1 MGTRFRCL
9 LRSLWRLIMQQSENL
24 NELAMALAK
33 AQGEISPAI
42 KDSANP
48 FFKSK
53 YADLNSI
60 WSSAR
65 EPLSKNGLAIIQ
77 TTEKDN
83 GGQLNL
89 ITTLVHSSG
98 QWVKSY
104 MPVIQAKTDIQSL
117 GSALTYCRRYSLSAI
132 CGISTDEDDD
142 GEKSM
147 ARTKEETKP
156 KPKLSKDQIEELSL
170 IVGNCSE
177 EYQTQIWEG
186 LKTQKVSAWEDLTP
200 ELYQRVRTA
209 AIKQAKNIPLSV
221 AQ

>member
-1 MGTRFRCL
+1 
-9 LRSLWRLIMQQSENL
+9 MQSDNL
-24 NELAMALAK
+24 NELALALAK

-65 EPLSKNGLAIIQ
+65 GPLSKNGLAIIQ
-77 TTEKDN
+77 TTEKDPA
-83 GGQLNL
+83 GQLQL
-89 ITTLVHSSG
+89 ITTLVHASG
-98 QWVKSY
+98 QWVKSH
-104 MPVIQAKTDIQSL
+104 MPVIQAKSDIQSL

-147 ARTKEETKP
+147 ARPKEEP
-156 KPKLSKDQIEELSL
+156 KPKQKITPQQIEELAL
-170 IVGNCSE
+170 IMGNCSE
-177 EYQTQIWEG
+177 EYQNQVWEG
-186 LKTQKVSAWEDLTP
+186 LKTQKVYAWEDLTP
-200 ELYQRVRTA
+200 ELFIRVRTA

-221 AQ
+221 A

>member
-1 MGTRFRCL
+1 
-9 LRSLWRLIMQQSENL
+9 MQSDKL
-24 NELAMALAK
+24 NELALALAK

-77 TTEKDN
+77 TTEKDPA
-83 GGQLNL
+83 GQLQL
-89 ITTLVHSSG
+89 ITTLVHASG

-104 MPVIQAKTDIQSL
+104 MPVIQAKADIQSL

-147 ARTKEETKP
+147 ARQKEEPKP
-156 KPKLSKDQIEELSL
+156 KPKITKDQIEELAL
-170 IVGNCSE
+170 IMGNCSE
-177 EYQTQIWEG
+177 EYQKHVWEG
-186 LKTQKVSAWEDLTP
+186 LKTQKVYAWEDLTP
-200 ELYQRVRTA
+200 ELFIRVRTA
-209 AIKQAKNIPLSV
+209 AIKQAKNVPLSA

>member
-1 MGTRFRCL
+1 
-9 LRSLWRLIMQQSENL
+9 MQSDNL
-24 NELAMALAK
+24 NELALALAK

-77 TTEKDN
+77 TTEKDPA
-83 GGQLNL
+83 GQLQL
-89 ITTLVHSSG
+89 ITTLVHASG

-104 MPVIQAKTDIQSL
+104 MPVIQAKADIQSL
-117 GSALTYCRRYSLSAI
+117 GSAITYCRRYSLSAI

-147 ARTKEETKP
+147 ARQKEEPKP
-156 KPKLSKDQIEELSL
+156 KPKITKDQIEELAL
-170 IVGNCSE
+170 IMGNCSE
-177 EYQTQIWEG
+177 EYQKHVWEG
-186 LKTQKVSAWEDLTP
+186 LKTQKVYAWEDLTP
-200 ELYQRVRTA
+200 ELFIRVRTA
-209 AIKQAKNIPLSV
+209 AIKQAKNVPLSA

>member
-1 MGTRFRCL
+1 
-9 LRSLWRLIMQQSENL
+9 MQSDNL
-24 NELAMALAK
+24 NELALALAK

-77 TTEKDN
+77 TTEKDPA
-83 GGQLNL
+83 GQLQL
-89 ITTLVHSSG
+89 ITTLVHASG

-104 MPVIQAKTDIQSL
+104 MPVIQAKADIQSL

-147 ARTKEETKP
+147 ARQKEEPKP
-156 KPKLSKDQIEELSL
+156 KPKITKDQIEELAL
-170 IVGNCSE
+170 IMGNCSE
-177 EYQTQIWEG
+177 EYQKHVWEG
-186 LKTQKVSAWEDLTP
+186 LKTQKVYAWEDLTP
-200 ELYQRVRTA
+200 ELFIRVRTA
-209 AIKQAKNIPLSV
+209 AIKQAKNVPLSA

>member
-1 MGTRFRCL
+1 
-9 LRSLWRLIMQQSENL
+9 MQQSENL

>member
-1 MGTRFRCL
+1 
-9 LRSLWRLIMQQSENL
+9 MQQSENL
-24 NELAMALAK
+24 NELALALSK

-42 KDSANP
+42 KDCNNP

-77 TTEKDN
+77 TTEKDS

-98 QWVKSY
+98 QWIKSA
-104 MPVIQAKTDIQSL
+104 MPVITVKTDIQSL
-117 GSALTYCRRYSLSAI
+117 GSSLTYCRRYSLSAI

-147 ARTKEETKP
+147 GRSKEEMGKTQEEP
-156 KPKLSKDQIEELSL
+156 KKKQKISKEQIDELSM
-170 IVGNCSE
+170 IMGNCSE
-177 EYQTQIWEG
+177 EYQNQIWEG
-186 LKTQKVSAWEDLTP
+186 LKTQKVNSWEDITP
-200 ELYQRVRTA
+200 ELYQRVKSA
-209 AIKQAKNIPLSV
+209 AIKNAKSIPLSV

>member
-1 MGTRFRCL
+1 M
-9 LRSLWRLIMQQSENL
+9 QSENL
-24 NELAMALAK
+24 NELALALAK

-77 TTEKDN
+77 TTEKDQ

-89 ITTLVHSSG
+89 ITTLVHASG

-104 MPVIQAKTDIQSL
+104 MPVIQAKADIQSL

-147 ARTKEETKP
+147 ARQKEEKKVEP
-156 KPKLSKDQIEELSL
+156 KPKISQQQIEELSL
-170 IVGNCSE
+170 ILGNCSD
-177 EYQTQIWEG
+177 EYQKQIWEG
-186 LKTQKVSAWEDLTP
+186 LNSQKIYAWESLTP
-200 ELYQRVRTA
+200 DLFHRVRNA

>member
-1 MGTRFRCL
+1 
-9 LRSLWRLIMQQSENL
+9 MQQSENL
-24 NELAMALAK
+24 NELALALSK

-42 KDSANP
+42 KDSNNP

-65 EPLSKNGLAIIQ
+65 VPLSKNGLAIIQ
-77 TTEKDN
+77 TTEKDP

-89 ITTLVHSSG
+89 ITTLVHASG
-98 QWVKSY
+98 QWVKSA
-104 MPVIQAKTDIQSL
+104 MPVITTKTDIQSL

-147 ARTKEETKP
+147 ARPKEETKP
-156 KPKLSKDQIEELSL
+156 KPKISKDQVEELTHLMAS
-170 IVGNCSE
+170 CTE
-177 EYQTQIWEG
+177 EYQKQVWDG
-186 LKTQKVSAWEDLTP
+186 LATQKVNAWEDLTP
-200 ELYQRVRTA
+200 DLYQRVRTA
-209 AIKQAKNIPLSV
+209 AIKNAKNIPLSV